1 MSIRKDKLTVQG
13 VMPDGADPL
22 PRFRRMTGFG
32 VYKTGEDFPQSI
44 AEDLGSC
51 TLTMPYRIQN
61 RYDRNRKTLTLDT
74 IVIENAYLRAEFLPC
89 LGGKMRSLYD
99 KERNRELLFAN
110 PVIQPCNLAIRDA
123 WTSGGIEWCFGSL
136 GHTYF
141 SCDDV
146 WAAILKEDDG
156 EEFLRIYE
164 FERAKECIW
173 QADFHLPEDS
183 RRIFVHVRLINPN
196 DTDKTTYW
204 WTNVAIPED
213 GKTRVLSSAEKVI
226 AICGSNLTYED
237 LPYLSVMPGDLS
249 YPENAS
255 RAFDYF
261 FQPEVDVKTTW
272 EGSVNKDG
280 YAFYDRSNHP
290 LIYHKLFGWGNHRGG
305 KRWQQYLSGGEN
317 GYYIELQAGIAR
329 SQMHDKIFPK
339 NSVMEWTQC
348 FGGAYADPEKIH
360 GVSLDEADAEFGRI
374 VDSYIT
380 EEELLSFDAKY
391 KLCADIKTEERDI
404 VHRAGGWGALE
415 NLRREYCG
423 EKKLPESVCFPS
435 DSVGDE
441 QKEWIGLLSSGKME
455 LTDPDAIPLSWMTS
469 DKWMKLFKKRDNWTA
484 HLHYGNMLFEYW
496 DNSVTANKALNWDK
510 AGEYEKLAEAEWLKS
525 DQCEPNVWAKRNLA
539 ILYRLRGENERAEK
553 YYDEIFEM
561 KASLCDRCFAAEYMS
576 YLVSLGKYEKAL
588 ELYKDLTPE
597 LQDIDRIVISAAF
610 CALKQNELD
619 FVGRVL
625 NREFADVR
633 EGETSL
639 TDIWFEYHA
648 RSYSLKNGIDFEA
661 EKEKL
666 LEMAEKD
673 HPAPDGID
681 FRMSYDKNKKYR
693 KT

>member
-1 MSIRKDKLTVQG
+1 MSVRKDKLTIIG
-13 VMPDGADPL
+13 VMPEGGDPL

-32 VYKTGEDFPQSI
+32 IYKTSEDFPKEA
-44 AEDLGSC
+44 AEGLGSR

-74 IVIENAYLRAEFLPC
+74 VVMENAYLRAEFLPC
-89 LGGKMRSLYD
+89 LGGKMRSLFD
-99 KERNRELLFAN
+99 KEQNRELLFAN

-146 WAAILKEDDG
+146 WAAILKDQDG

-204 WTNVAIPED
+204 WTNIAVPED
-213 GKTRVLSSAEKVI
+213 GKTRVLSSTKKVI
-226 AICGSNLTYED
+226 AIADRYLTYED

-249 YPENAS
+249 YPDNAT

-261 FQPEVDVKTTW
+261 FQPEGDVKTAW
-272 EGSVNKDG
+272 EGCVHKDG
-280 YAFYDRSNHP
+280 SAFYDRSNNP

-305 KRWQQYLSGGEN
+305 KRWQQYLSDGEN

-329 SQMHDKIFPK
+329 SQMHDKIFEK
-339 NSVMEWTQC
+339 NSVIEWTQC
-348 FGGAYADPEKIH
+348 FGGAYADPERIH

-374 VDSYIT
+374 VDSNIS
-380 EEELLSFDAKY
+380 EEELLRRDRKY
-391 KLCADIKTEERDI
+391 KLCADIKINESDI
-404 VHRAGGWGALE
+404 VHRASGWGALE

-423 EKKLPESVCFPS
+423 EEMLPCSVCFPK
-435 DSVGDE
+435 DSISRE
-441 QKEWIGLLSSGKME
+441 QKEWADLLISGKMKR
-455 LTDPDAIPLSWMTS
+455 TDPDSVPSSWMTS
-469 DKWMKLFKKRDNWTA
+469 EKWMKLFSVRDNWTA

-496 DNSVTANKALNWDK
+496 DNSVTVDK
-510 AGEYEKLAEAEWLKS
+510 AAKWEDAEKYEKLAENEWLLS
-525 DQCEPNVWAKRNLA
+525 DKCEPNVWAKRNLA
-539 ILYRLRGENERAEK
+539 VLYRLRGDDNRAEK
-553 YYDEIFEM
+553 YYDEIFDM
-561 KASLCDRCFAAEYMS
+561 QASSCDRCFASEYLS
-576 YLVSLGKYEKAL
+576 VLVRMGKYKKAW
-588 ELYKDLTPE
+588 ELYKTLKPE
-597 LQDIDRIVISAAF
+597 YRDIDRIVILAAF
-610 CALKQNELD
+610 CALKLNELD
-619 FVGRVL
+619 FVGSVL
-625 NREFADVR
+625 DREFSAVR

-648 RSYSLKNGIDFEA
+648 RLFASNNGIDFETN
-661 EKEKL
+661 KEKL
-666 LEMAEKD
+666 IEQAESD
-673 HPAPDGID
+673 HPAPNNID